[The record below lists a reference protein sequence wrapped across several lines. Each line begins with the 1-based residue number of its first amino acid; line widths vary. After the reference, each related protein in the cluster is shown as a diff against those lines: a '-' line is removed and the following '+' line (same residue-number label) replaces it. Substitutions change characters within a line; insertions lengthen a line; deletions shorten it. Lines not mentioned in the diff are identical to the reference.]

1 VVNVNIKKGKEKQSM
16 ITMKFT
22 GEAKYSR
29 DENLKLRALLDVL
42 NIQVTE
48 KLREEMSG
56 IYGGGFS
63 GSIAKR
69 PYENYSITA
78 SMPCGPENVDK
89 LTTALINIIKN
100 AQQKGVDIKDL
111 QKVKETWIKQYKTN
125 VQNNNYWLS
134 NLSEDWIN
142 RLNPEDILTYE
153 KRVQALTVDDL
164 KKTAQK
170 YLNLNNYV
178 KAVLYPEGAK
188 IAESKPVKTF

>member
-1 VVNVNIKKGKEKQSM
+1 
-16 ITMKFT
+16 MKFT

-56 IYGGGFS
+56 IYGGGFN
-63 GSIAKR
+63 GSIVKR
-69 PYENYSITA
+69 PYENYTITA

-100 AQQKGVDIKDL
+100 AQQKGVAVKDL
-111 QKVKETWIKQYKTN
+111 EKVKETWKKQYKTN
-125 VQNNNYWLS
+125 VQNNNYWLN
-134 NLSEDWIN
+134 NLSNDWIN
-142 RLNPEDILTYE
+142 RLNSEDMLTYE

-188 IAESKPVKTF
+188 IAESKPVKAF